1 MLDLLRIVINLAPLL
16 VRYMKLTIGILKER
30 ASERRVA
37 VVPEVVAEWVASG
50 AEVFFEPDCGFE
62 AGYSQ
67 LAYEQAGAMM
77 RSRSDIFALSRVIC
91 SVQPVDEADSP
102 FLRPDQVLMG
112 MYQPLTR
119 RSFIDDLAKTKVNIL
134 SLDAI
139 PRITRAQ
146 AMDVLSSQ
154 SSIAGYQ
161 AVLRAAALLP
171 RVFPMM
177 MTAAGTLAPARV
189 LVLGAGVAGLQAIAT
204 AKRLGAIVS
213 AFDTRISVKEQ
224 VESLGASFVD
234 VAGAKEDRSAGGY
247 AVEQNEDYQKR
258 QQATLADRLRQSDV
272 VITTALI
279 PGKPAPRLIDQSMI
293 ESMRPGSVVVDMA
306 SAAGGNCVLSVDDS
320 VVVHAGVS
328 IIGSSLLAAEKA
340 QDASR
345 VFSRNVQRL
354 LNLCMGSDG
363 FILNRDD
370 EIISGCLLTH
380 SGSVVWP
387 GYR

>member
-1 MLDLLRIVINLAPLL
+1 MN
-16 VRYMKLTIGILKER
+16 LTIGILKEYLP
-30 ASERRVA
+30 ERRVA
-37 VVPEVVAEWVASG
+37 MVPEVVTDWVLSG
-50 AEVFFEPDCGFE
+50 IDVCFESDCGLE
-62 AGYSQ
+62 AGFIQS
-67 LAYEQAGAMM
+67 AYEHAGARMLR
-77 RSRSDIFALSRVIC
+77 RSEIFSNANIIC
-91 SVQPVDEADSP
+91 GVHPIEKAD
-102 FLRPDQVLMG
+102 LAHVKQGQVLIG
-112 MYQPLTR
+112 LYQPLLR
-119 RSFIDDLAKTKVNIL
+119 RSVIEELAHLGLTIL

-189 LVLGAGVAGLQAIAT
+189 LVVGAGVAGLQAIAT
-204 AKRLGAIVS
+204 AKRLGAVVS

-224 VESLGASFVD
+224 VESLGASFVE
-234 VAGAKEDRSAGGY
+234 VVGAREDRSAGGY
-247 AVEQNEDYQKR
+247 AVEQDDDYQKR
-258 QQATLADRLRQSDV
+258 QQEALADRVRQSDV

-306 SAAGGNCVLSVDDS
+306 SAAGGNCVLTVDDS
-320 VVVHAGVS
+320 VVVHAGIT

-363 FILNRDD
+363 FILNRED

>member
-1 MLDLLRIVINLAPLL
+1 
-16 VRYMKLTIGILKER
+16 MKLTIGILKEQ
-30 ASERRVA
+30 AAERRVA

-50 AEVFFEPDCGFE
+50 AEVFFEPDCGLG
-62 AGYSQ
+62 AGYSP
-67 LAYEQAGAMM
+67 LAYEQAGAQM
-77 RSRSDIFALSRVIC
+77 RSRSDIFALSQVMC
-91 SVQPVDEADSP
+91 SVQPIDEADCP
-102 FLRPDQVLMG
+102 LLRPDQVLIG
-112 MYQPLTR
+112 MYQPLSR
-119 RSFIDDLAKTKVNIL
+119 PSFIDDLAKTGVHIL

-189 LVLGAGVAGLQAIAT
+189 LVVGAGVAGLQAIAT
-204 AKRLGAIVS
+204 AKRLGAVVS

-234 VAGAKEDRSAGGY
+234 VEGAKEDRSAGGY
-247 AVEQNEDYQKR
+247 AVEQDADYQRR
-258 QQATLADRLRQSDV
+258 QQAALADRVRHSDV

-279 PGKPAPRLIDQSMI
+279 PGKPAPRLINQAMI

-306 SAAGGNCVLSVDDS
+306 STSGGNCELTVDES
-320 VVVHAGVS
+320 VVVHAGIS

-354 LNLCMGSDG
+354 MNLCMGSDG

-370 EIISGCLLTH
+370 EIIAGCLLTYN
-380 SGSVVWP
+380 GSVVWP